1 MKQKP
6 NEDLAN
12 EYLKLEE
19 MFDELTRKIKSTNNK
34 EAKRRMRAKKKELR
48 TQQGF
53 IYKELRRTGW
63 NNYIQEQ
70 LGLGPR
76 GKALARRA
84 KRKDL

>member
-1 MKQKP
+1 MKQKS

-53 IYKELRRTGW
+53 IYKELRGTGW
-63 NNYIQEQ
+63 NKYIQER

>member
-1 MKQKP
+1 MKQKS

-70 LGLGPR
+70 LGLGTR

>member
-1 MKQKP
+1 MKQKS

-12 EYLKLEE
+12 EYLKLED
-19 MFDELTRKIKSTNNK
+19 MFNELTRKIKSTNNK

-48 TQQGF
+48 AQQGF

-63 NNYIQEQ
+63 NKYIQEQ